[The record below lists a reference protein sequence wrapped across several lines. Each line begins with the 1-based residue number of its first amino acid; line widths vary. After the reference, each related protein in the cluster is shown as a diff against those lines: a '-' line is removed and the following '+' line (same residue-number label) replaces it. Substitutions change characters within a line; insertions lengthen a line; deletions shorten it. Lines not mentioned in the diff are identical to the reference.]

1 MNKSFNNL
9 IESILE
15 AGYKSPASLKE
26 TDWDDPTERYWDKSP
41 IDITPEDFTGDCK
54 DSRQIK
60 KDKMIKI
67 RQNNID
73 KSQKE
78 LNNWLDKMALRD
90 DISIVVI
97 GFIGIDGTKILLER
111 KKENLLSRFSL
122 NPKGALQTTIPDP
135 CIPIRV
141 S

>member
-1 MNKSFNNL
+1 MMNKSFNNL

-60 KDKMIKI
+60 KDKMIKV

-90 DISIVVI
+90 DINIVVI
-97 GFIGIDGTKILLER
+97 DNQRIKYQNKINNRIQELER
-111 KKENLLSRFSL
+111 IKKLPL
-122 NPKGALQTTIPDP
+122 TDP
-135 CIPIRV
+135 LFN
-141 S
+141 